1 MCVCVSLSLLS
12 SAGIGRTGTIIA
24 LDIALEQLKA
34 EDKVDIEGIV
44 GFLRHQRKQMV
55 QVLVCHLITDH

>member
-1 MCVCVSLSLLS
+1 MCVSLLLS

-55 QVLVCHLITDH
+55 QVLVRHLITDH